1 MISLIS
7 GIEYMAQVNL
17 PTEKK
22 QTHGHGEE
30 TCGCQ
35 EGGGRNEMDLE
46 FGVSRYKLL
55 YSEWIGSKIL
65 LYSPGNY
72 I

>member
-1 MISLIS
+1 M
-7 GIEYMAQVNL
+7 NL

-22 QTHGHGEE
+22 QTHGHGEQ

-35 EGGGRNEMDLE
+35 EAGDGSGRNWD
-46 FGVSRYKLL
+46 FGASRYKLL
-55 YSEWIGSKIL
+55 HLEWISNEIL
-65 LYSPGNY
+65 LLSTGNC